1 MKKIL
6 IVFIMSLVLTACAS
20 TVEEAPQEK
29 PQVVVSF
36 FVLEALTEMIGA
48 DVVDVTNL
56 LPINADPHSYELSST
71 DMVLLGDVPNLII
84 VGNDFEHWY
93 EEAYPQVKPENA
105 KVLDVSIGIETL
117 ESMPGAVDP
126 HIWSSITNLKSMS
139 TNIANY
145 LKELAP
151 DQDDKIEANLNL
163 VLDRLNRI
171 ETDTQSLFDSK
182 VRSIFITQHPAFNY
196 LATDLGLE
204 MVSVSE
210 PGHSTEVDAHRLEEI
225 VSIINQESITVVFYE
240 NPLEKDVAETLQLE
254 TGVDIQLLSALESVE
269 KGMSILDLV
278 EQNYRNLAQ
287 SLQ

>member
-1 MKKIL
+1 MKKLMLIL
-6 IVFIMSLVLTACAS
+6 AVGLFLGACAK
-20 TVEEAPQEK
+20 VNEEVPQEK

-36 FVLEALTEMIGA
+36 FVLEALTEMIGN
-48 DVVDVTNL
+48 DVVEVTNL

-71 DMVLLGDVPNLII
+71 DMVLLGDVPNVII
-84 VGNDFEHWY
+84 MGNHFEHWY

-105 KVLDVSIGIETL
+105 KVLDVSVGIATL

-126 HIWSSITNLKSMS
+126 HIWSSITNLKLMS
-139 TNIANY
+139 ASIADY
-145 LKELAP
+145 LIDLVPE
-151 DQDDKIEANLNL
+151 QEDKIEENLKT
-163 VLDRLNRI
+163 VIDRLVSI
-171 ETDTQSLFDSK
+171 EADIKPLFDAK
-182 VRSIFITQHPAFNY
+182 QRTVFITQHPAFNY
-196 LATDLGLE
+196 LANDLGLE

-210 PGHSTEVDAHRLEEI
+210 PGHSHEVDAHRLEEI
-225 VSIINQESITVVFYE
+225 VEVIEKEGVTIVFYE

-269 KGMSILDLV
+269 AGVNILDLV